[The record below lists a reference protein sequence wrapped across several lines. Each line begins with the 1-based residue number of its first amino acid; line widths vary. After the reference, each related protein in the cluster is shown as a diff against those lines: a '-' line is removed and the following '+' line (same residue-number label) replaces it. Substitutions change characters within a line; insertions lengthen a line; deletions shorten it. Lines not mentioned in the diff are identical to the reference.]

1 MCSIHSISR
10 YNDFI
15 LDLQDSS
22 EVHTN
27 QPVMNKIESF
37 KYSSWLKFQLLFID
51 TLLFTHYCLNIL
63 NFILIIAKQLAVT
76 INKNNT
82 TAVSAASKPHSR
94 LVKSKTLQSKWMFPA
109 STKKRFNPIAAIEYE
124 TSNLN
129 NLYLWMNI
137 PMNPIKTIQTK
148 TNAD

>member
-109 STKKRFNPIAAIEYE
+109 STKKRFNPIAAIE
-124 TSNLN
+124 
-129 NLYLWMNI
+129 
-137 PMNPIKTIQTK
+137 
-148 TNAD
+148 

>member
-1 MCSIHSISR
+1 MKAEKR
-10 YNDFI
+10 
-15 LDLQDSS
+15 LLQR
-22 EVHTN
+22 
-27 QPVMNKIESF
+27 
-37 KYSSWLKFQLLFID
+37 
-51 TLLFTHYCLNIL
+51 LNIIAVTM

-94 LVKSKTLQSKWMFPA
+94 LLKSKTFISKWMFPA

-129 NLYLWMNI
+129 NLFLWMNI
-137 PMNPIKTIQTK
+137 PMNPIKK
-148 TNAD
+148 HYNK

>member
-1 MCSIHSISR
+1 M
-10 YNDFI
+10 
-15 LDLQDSS
+15 
-22 EVHTN
+22 
-27 QPVMNKIESF
+27 
-37 KYSSWLKFQLLFID
+37 
-51 TLLFTHYCLNIL
+51 
-63 NFILIIAKQLAVT
+63 IAKQLAVT

-94 LVKSKTLQSKWMFPA
+94 LLKSKTFISKWMFPA

-137 PMNPIKTIQTK
+137 PMNPINNSHVITVIITCLC
-148 TNAD
+148 NATLVLA

>member
-1 MCSIHSISR
+1 M
-10 YNDFI
+10 
-15 LDLQDSS
+15 
-22 EVHTN
+22 
-27 QPVMNKIESF
+27 
-37 KYSSWLKFQLLFID
+37 
-51 TLLFTHYCLNIL
+51 
-63 NFILIIAKQLAVT
+63 IAKQLAVT

-94 LVKSKTLQSKWMFPA
+94 LLKSKTFISKWMFPA

-137 PMNPIKTIQTK
+137 PMNPINNSHVITVIITCLCIHYSRQRAYSCS
-148 TNAD
+148 N

>member
-1 MCSIHSISR
+1 MLWIII
-10 YNDFI
+10 NDFI
-15 LDLQDSS
+15 L
-22 EVHTN
+22 
-27 QPVMNKIESF
+27 M
-37 KYSSWLKFQLLFID
+37 
-51 TLLFTHYCLNIL
+51 
-63 NFILIIAKQLAVT
+63 IAKQLAVT

-94 LVKSKTLQSKWMFPA
+94 LLKSKTFISKWMFPA

-137 PMNPIKTIQTK
+137 PMNPIKNNKIK
-148 TNAD
+148 ESNYMFIALKDFMNEWIS

>member
-1 MCSIHSISR
+1 M
-10 YNDFI
+10 
-15 LDLQDSS
+15 
-22 EVHTN
+22 
-27 QPVMNKIESF
+27 
-37 KYSSWLKFQLLFID
+37 
-51 TLLFTHYCLNIL
+51 

-94 LVKSKTLQSKWMFPA
+94 LLKSKTFISKWMFPA

-137 PMNPIKTIQTK
+137 PMNPIKNNKIK
-148 TNAD
+148 ESMKPFHYIKHKLHDDDWLYFNPFLVDYGWISKAEGSNTNLC

>member
-1 MCSIHSISR
+1 MLWIII
-10 YNDFI
+10 NDFI
-15 LDLQDSS
+15 L
-22 EVHTN
+22 
-27 QPVMNKIESF
+27 M
-37 KYSSWLKFQLLFID
+37 
-51 TLLFTHYCLNIL
+51 
-63 NFILIIAKQLAVT
+63 IAKQLAVT

-94 LVKSKTLQSKWMFPA
+94 LLKSKTFISKWMFPA

-137 PMNPIKTIQTK
+137 PMNPIIVSDNMIWLQCSWAGKLKLLLCCEFMIYEINNK
-148 TNAD
+148 YEFMLRFNLYL